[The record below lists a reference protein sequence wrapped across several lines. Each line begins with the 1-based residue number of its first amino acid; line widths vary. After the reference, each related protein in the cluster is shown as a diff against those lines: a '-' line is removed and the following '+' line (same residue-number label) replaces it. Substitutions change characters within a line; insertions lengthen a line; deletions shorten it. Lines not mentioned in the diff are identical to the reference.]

1 MISLPS
7 FRGFGAS
14 LITALVLTLTLT
26 SKAGSLLG
34 YYPFEGDYDDSSGS
48 GNNAAPGQNPGE
60 ISFVSGFRGQGADIN
75 DPAASGGGNTG
86 GTIDIPINIDPGALP
101 SVSFGGWV
109 NVETN
114 NGFPGFMA
122 TDNGGWDRGISLNN
136 NQWSIES
143 GGNVNSGIVPVLG
156 EWEYVVGTFDGAT
169 ATLYHG
175 TADAGSL
182 TTSTTTHADNQTTP
196 GLGFIEIGRYDNQDF
211 DGQVDDI
218 FVFDCAL
225 SAAKVNA
232 IRNLRLHPIDYSPAD
247 AAALFDLFET
257 GTSGAITGVD
267 WAPAAGLAGDPGA
280 VISVGVDQLQVILDD
295 AGNGMAGTIG
305 IPLDADNDTLL
316 DTWEQARAGNLTD
329 LDGTAWD
336 GNGATPGPGAGT
348 GDFDGDGRSDSQEF
362 DDGTDPTDDDSDDD
376 GSSDGDEATLGTD
389 PRDSDSDGDG
399 LLDGAETGTGV
410 FVDANNTGTD
420 PLDPDS
426 DDDLIPDGIEVAGG
440 FDPTDPNSRPEIDLA
455 SHNPERILYRRTD
468 NQTAGDF
475 TGALPDNT
483 DQAAPFGTLDDPNS
497 SLISALD
504 VDLEPGNGGIDLT
517 GDNHDLAFIFQ
528 FYDADGTFSFT
539 ENYDDRV
546 KIVATPIGGSG
557 NLTATGASAQHT
569 DVSWNVRTFANFN
582 FGGGGWFNVDIWLT
596 EDGGGAQSA
605 ADIGF
610 GYFNGSSFNTA
621 DFGGIGYA
629 GAFGISS
636 GAPAAFDT
644 DGNGHSWGV
653 YLDSFDPNID
663 SDGDSIPDGYEEQ
676 YFPGDLSQLGPGD
689 FDDDGLTDLEEY
701 NAGTNP
707 TEADSDDDGISD
719 PDEIANG
726 TDPGNPDSDNDGLTD
741 GEEVNTHMT
750 DPNNENSDGD
760 NFSDGAEVN
769 AVPPTDPNDP
779 NDPPPPPK
787 NLLAYFPFEGDY
799 NDASGNGNDAAPGQ
813 NVAEV
818 SITADGFRGQGA
830 DINDPDANGG
840 GNTGG
845 TIDIPI
851 NANPDE
857 LPEVSFGGWV
867 NLETNNGFP
876 GFMAIDNGGWD
887 RGMHLNTNSWGIAS
901 GDNTPGVA
909 PATVGEWQYVVGTF
923 DKPNGQAVLY
933 VGDDDPFNQTT
944 ITGMRPDAGINPGE
958 VMIEI
963 GRYDNQD
970 LDAVVDDMFV
980 FAGALSDHQVNA
992 IRNLALS
999 SVNLSPLGAAE
1010 LFALFE
1016 AGSSGTAGG
1025 LSWLQASGLDATNPG
1040 AVADGGGSV
1049 TVVLDDLG
1057 NGMRSGA
1064 PFRFEVRRAANGGL
1078 DLVWESKN
1086 GKLYR
1091 VRSETDPASASS
1103 GDWPIFDG
1111 HTDIAATPDENTL
1124 NIPLPAELSRFFVIE
1139 EYNPPP
1145 VTVLS
1150 DDFENGQGGWTTG
1163 VDDATGNTIWGFGL
1177 PAVTGPVAASSG
1189 VNCFG
1194 TNIDDNYEINA
1205 NIWLRSPSIELPP
1218 GAESATLR
1226 YSEFRD
1232 IEAAFDAGQLA
1243 VLDAADDSVLAVL
1256 QADID
1261 GDNGWDWAQVTR
1273 RLPAAVLDR
1282 DIKIEFRFQ
1291 SDDIQNFAGWYI
1303 DDVELTVP

>member
-232 IRNLRLHPIDYSPAD
+232 IRNLRLHPIDYSPAN

-295 AGNGMAGTIG
+295 AGNGMVGTIG

-362 DDGTDPTDDDSDDD
+362 DDGTDPTNDDSDDD

-389 PRDSDSDGDG
+389 PRDSDSDDDG
-399 LLDGAETGTGV
+399 LLDGVETNTGT
-410 FVDANNTGTD
+410 FVDANDTGTD
-420 PLDPDS
+420 PLDGDS
-426 DDDLIPDGIEVAGG
+426 DDDNAGDGLEV
-440 FDPTDPNSRPEIDLA
+440 DENTDPNDAGSAPIIPGTVPTWNFGNNGDGTNQGWTVTAGHFANDGNGIEPAQANGIRAHDAAHPVAVLTSPTVNFSLLNVSPAGNVIDILWEGGQGNQNGSPDPADLA
-455 SHNPERILYRRTD
+455 AVMDYNGGNTNNVGQKGLGFRNLNTGEYDFVSYDSTD
-468 NQTAGDF
+468 GGGIQTDSF
-475 TGALPDNT
+475 T
-483 DQAAPFGTLDDPNS
+483 QADLVANGIDPNS
-497 SLISALD
+497 SYELD
-504 VDLEPGNGGIDLT
+504 FFTTDDGGWGWTRLNEVNLSVGAIGPGEPPTDD
-517 GDNHDLAFIFQ
+517 DNDTLRDHWEQAQ
-528 FYDADGTFSFT
+528 A
-539 ENYDDRV
+539 
-546 KIVATPIGGSG
+546 G
-557 NLTATGASAQHT
+557 NLT
-569 DVSWNVRTFANFN
+569 D
-582 FGGGGWFNVDIWLT
+582 L
-596 EDGGGAQSA
+596 DG
-605 ADIGF
+605 
-610 GYFNGSSFNTA
+610 TA
-621 DFGGIGYA
+621 W
-629 GAFGISS
+629 
-636 GAPAAFDT
+636 
-644 DGNGHSWGV
+644 DGNGV
-653 YLDSFDPNID
+653 T
-663 SDGDSIPDGYEEQ
+663 
-676 YFPGDLSQLGPGD
+676 PGPGAGTGD
-689 FDDDGLTDLEEY
+689 FDGDGRSDSQEQDGRTD
-701 NAGTNP
+701 P
-707 TEADSDDDGISD
+707 TDEDSDDDDLTDGEEAD
-719 PDEIANG
+719 LG
-726 TDPGNPDSDNDGLTD
+726 TDPRNSDSDSDGLTD

-760 NFSDGAEVN
+760 NFSDGEEVN

-787 NLLAYFPFEGDY
+787 DLLAYFPFEGDY

-813 NVAEV
+813 NITEV

-909 PATVGEWQYVVGTF
+909 PATVGEWQFVVGTF
-923 DKPNGQAVLY
+923 DKPNDQAVLY

-944 ITGMRPDAGINPGE
+944 ITGVRPDAGINPGE

-970 LDAVVDDMFV
+970 LDAIVDDIFV

-1010 LFALFE
+1010 LFALFTS
-1016 AGSSGTAGG
+1016 GSSGTAGG

-1205 NIWLRSPSIELPP
+1205 NIWLRSPTIELPP